1 MAGLAAEAQLAAGQK
16 WLFRARRAEGVP
28 VAAETIESPA
38 NRLAASDCRC
48 ARDRFHYHVLMIPRH
63 C

>member
-1 MAGLAAEAQLAAGQK
+1 MAGLAAQAQLAAGQK

-28 VAAETIESPA
+28 VAAETIGRSA
-38 NRLAASDCRC
+38 NRLSASDFRC
-48 ARDRFHYHVLMIPRH
+48 ARDRFRYHVLMIPRH